1 MLFFYFI
8 FLNYLLYLKR
18 KRIKRELINVC
29 SCLFNKFKSLRS
41 LKILHCI
48 RINIAYHGITSHNRY
63 IEDWF
68 SHSLAIYFSRNG
80 SRTDC
85 QRSSGSECS
94 VPGDVHQLGPWSRRP
109 EEAHQQKE
117 EGRWRSQHGKTLQ
130 RWS

>member
-1 MLFFYFI
+1 MF
-8 FLNYLLYLKR
+8 
-18 KRIKRELINVC
+18 VH
-29 SCLFNKFKSLRS
+29 CLFNKFKSLRS
-41 LKILHCI
+41 LKTLHSI
-48 RINIAYHGITSHNRY
+48 RINIAYHSITLHHRY

-94 VPGDVHQLGPWSRRP
+94 VSADVHQLGPRPRRS
-109 EEAHQQKE
+109 EEAHQQEE
-117 EGRWRSQHGKTLQ
+117 EGCWSPQHGQTLQ